1 MRLTK
6 FNEETGKYEL
16 IKKAKTQ
23 EEFMAQ
29 RKAVI
34 QRLGKFEDRAEW
46 ISVEDRLPEPET
58 YVISAIFHEMPL
70 REKKAG
76 CKDYYRILIC
86 EMYQGMWKPFN
97 CSYIDG
103 DPLTK
108 VTHWMPLPQ
117 PPKMKGA
124 DDEQRKAD

>member
-34 QRLGKFEDRAEW
+34 QRLGELEDMATRYMVYSDGRIERIPPAEGEW
-46 ISVEDRLPEPET
+46 KDVQRPYKTSSGSKGTSPYRVC
-58 YVISAIFHEMPL
+58 SACKWEYPVVTVGQHL
-70 REKKAG
+70 KKYNY
-76 CKDYYRILIC
+76 C
-86 EMYQGMWKPFN
+86 PN
-97 CSYIDG
+97 CG
-103 DPLTK
+103 AR
-108 VTHWMPLPQ
+108 
-117 PPKMKGA
+117 MKGA
-124 DDEQRKAD
+124 DDEQR